1 MQSVKHWAGREVM
14 DGRTDGRTEGGEGRG
29 LLLLMLLLLTERWE
43 GCLGIKTARWELRHE
58 SMKCT
63 TM

>member
-14 DGRTDGRTEGGEGRG
+14 DGRREGRG

-43 GCLGIKTARWELRHE
+43 GRWGIKTARWELRHE